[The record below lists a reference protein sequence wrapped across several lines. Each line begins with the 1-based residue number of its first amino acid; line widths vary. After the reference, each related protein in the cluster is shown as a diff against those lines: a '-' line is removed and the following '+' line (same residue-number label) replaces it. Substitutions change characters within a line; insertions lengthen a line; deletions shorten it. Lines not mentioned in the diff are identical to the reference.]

1 MSGKYA
7 FTQTLKEVRFHFCQ
21 TSEPSAAVRYA
32 FTLFPHHPARL
43 LTEDTDHSLPE
54 HILP

>member
-32 FTLFPHHPARL
+32 FTLISPPSARR
-43 LTEDTDHSLPE
+43 LTDDAGHSSLE